1 MTTTRWRAALAF
13 ILVLG
18 TSVATA
24 RADKASAK
32 ARAKQADVFYKLG
45 QFEQALAVYSAAY
58 EDYPAAGLL
67 FNIGQCHKN
76 LKHWERARF
85 FFEGYLRERP
95 DTANRAVVEELI
107 AEARHQEELALE
119 RARELERVRR
129 AEAERQEARDQRAA
143 EESARA
149 RLLTTPPP
157 VPATAAE
164 QGKSPRP
171 HDPGRRRPVYK
182 RWWFWAGV
190 GAVAVGAT
198 AFALVRSDGSNEPDT
213 HFGTQGF

>member
-1 MTTTRWRAALAF
+1 MTTRWRATLAF
-13 ILVLG
+13 ILVLA
-18 TSVATA
+18 TPVATA

-32 ARAKQADVFYKLG
+32 ARAKQADVLYKLG
-45 QFEQALAVYSAAY
+45 QFEQALAAYSAAY

-76 LKHWERARF
+76 LKSWERARF

-107 AEARHQEELALE
+107 AETRREEALALE
-119 RARELERVRR
+119 RARELERTRL
-129 AEAERQEARDQRAA
+129 AEAERQQARDERAA
-143 EESARA
+143 AESARA
-149 RLLTTPPP
+149 RLITTPPP
-157 VPATAAE
+157 APAPAAE
-164 QGKSPRP
+164 PGAGTLPR
-171 HDPGRRRPVYK
+171 DRGRRAPVYK

-198 AFALVRSDGSNEPDT
+198 AFVLVRSDGGNEPDT